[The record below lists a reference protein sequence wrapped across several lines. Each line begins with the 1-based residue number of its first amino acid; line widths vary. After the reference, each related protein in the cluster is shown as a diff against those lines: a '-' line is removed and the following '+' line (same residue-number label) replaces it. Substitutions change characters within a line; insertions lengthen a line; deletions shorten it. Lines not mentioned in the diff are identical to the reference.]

1 MKIYY
6 VRCSTAEQ
14 NEARQTAA
22 AADIGAEKV
31 YIDKQSG
38 KDANRPALKEMLS
51 FVREGDT
58 VYVSEIARIARNTKD
73 LLNII
78 DQLTSKGVHFIS
90 LKESIDTTTPQ
101 GKFMLTVFAAM
112 AQLERDC
119 ILQRQREGI
128 DEAKKQGKYTGR
140 KRIDIDTNQFEK
152 LYNKVKRGEMTARA
166 AQQALGI
173 SPQTY
178 YRRVAE
184 LDQ

>member
-6 VRCSTAEQ
+6 VRCSTEEQ

-22 AADIGAEKV
+22 AAEIGADKV
-31 YIDKQSG
+31 FIDKQSG
-38 KDANRPALKEMLS
+38 KDANRPELKKMLD

-58 VYVSEIARIARNTKD
+58 VYCSEIARIARNTKD
-73 LLNII
+73 LLSIV
-78 DQLTSKGVHFIS
+78 DQLTSKGAHFVS
-90 LKESIDTTTPQ
+90 LKEAIDTTTPQ

-128 DEAKKQGKYTGR
+128 EEAKKQGKYTGR
-140 KRIDIDTNQFEK
+140 KRIDIDADQFSK
-152 LYNKVKRGEMTARA
+152 LYDKVKRGEMTARA
-166 AQQALGI
+166 VQQTLGI

-178 YRRVAE
+178 YRRIAE